1 MRQVDVDKALT
12 IEPWMIYRLSDGC
25 CAFQTFLTN
34 KEKNRGFLTRVGNAI
49 KDGVCDSV
57 K

>member
-1 MRQVDVDKALT
+1 MRQIDVDKALT

-34 KEKNRGFLTRVGNAI
+34 KEKNRGFLTRVGNVI